1 MKSCIR
7 AGKIISILIIMVG
20 IMFNVSR
27 RSTLLA
33 AQQKITLPA
42 GTRLVVMPNSTLNSG
57 KNKTGD
63 RISVAFAAD
72 LSVNGAVV
80 ARRGD
85 NIFGRVTEAKKAG
98 RVVRKPSLVIELT
111 DLVVT
116 D

>member
-1 MKSCIR
+1 MRSRIG
-7 AGKIISILIIMVG
+7 AGKTISILLIMLG

-63 RISVAFAAD
+63 RISVALAAD
-72 LSVNGAVV
+72 LYCQ
-80 ARRGD
+80 RRSG
-85 NIFGRVTEAKKAG
+85 G
-98 RVVRKPSLVIELT
+98 PSRR
-111 DLVVT
+111 
-116 D
+116 